1 MKQVAVVAGALL
13 VTTAL
18 AHAQQGEPMPPPPP
32 QTAPIAPQPI
42 VDPTANDY
50 DQGFRLLADGHPEQA
65 ATIFNQVAAQS
76 PDPLRAASARELAR
90 LATTL
95 SEKHARYTMGTA
107 DQKLKAEL
115 AADDNDDGRTSFI
128 TFSTLYGL
136 YAGVVLIDDFD
147 ISDFRAGIATVAAT
161 TAVGLLGSYF
171 GTKDVRITGA
181 MGDAYGVGMM
191 FGVANAA
198 LLIEPIDN
206 GVTDKEAFTTVLIA
220 GGVGGVLG
228 LEFAAQAEP
237 TRGQVSFAS
246 TLGILGFAST
256 GLAIAI
262 AQPDGDG
269 DHLLVA
275 MAGGMDL
282 GLTAGLVVGKDLDWS
297 VSRGRIVTLGTLLG
311 GLAGAAGGALIV
323 GSDPSNDGDRV
334 IAAATLIGTW
344 GGFGLTTHLTS
355 DMRPDRRYAQSTT
368 QLTAIPVRNG
378 MGLGFTGQ
386 F

>member
-1 MKQVAVVAGALL
+1 MNKVAVVAGALL
-13 VTTAL
+13 VTTSL
-18 AHAQQGEPMPPPPP
+18 AHAQPGEPPPPP
-32 QTAPIAPQPI
+32 QQFVPQVPQP
-42 VDPTANDY
+42 VDPTAASY
-50 DQGFRLLADGHPEQA
+50 DRAFGLLADGHPEQA
-65 ATIFNQVAAQS
+65 APIFEQVAAQS
-76 PDPLRAASARELAR
+76 PDPLRAGSARELAR
-90 LATTL
+90 LASTL
-95 SEKHARYTMGTA
+95 AAKHARYVMGTQ

-115 AADDNDDGRTSFI
+115 EADDNDDGRTSFI
-128 TFSTLYGL
+128 TFSTMYGL

-147 ISDFRAGIATVAAT
+147 ITDFRAGIVTVAAT

-171 GTKDVRITGA
+171 GTKDAKITGA

-191 FGVANAA
+191 FGIANAA
-198 LLIEPIDN
+198 LLFDPIDHN
-206 GVTDKEAFTTVLIA
+206 ASSQQVTTTLLIA

-228 LEFAAQAEP
+228 LEYASQVAP

-246 TLGILGFAST
+246 TLGILGIAST

-262 AQPDGDG
+262 AQPDADT

-282 GLTAGLVVGKDLDWS
+282 GLTAGLVVGRDLDWS

-311 GLAGAAGGALIV
+311 GLAGAAGGALLV
-323 GSDPSNDGDRV
+323 GSNPDNDGGREL
-334 IAAATLIGTW
+334 AAATLIGTW
-344 GGFGLTTHLTS
+344 GGFALTTHLTA
-355 DMRPDRRYAQSTT
+355 DMRPDRRYAQPTT

-378 MGLGFTGQ
+378 MGVGLTGQ